1 MGGSPRISGGMSYN
15 EQKKLMDD
23 ERAFQKEQEEER
35 RKAAEDAETRRV
47 AREAITMARTKAD
60 EQAAIQTSTA
70 AEQEAILEAQSQS
83 EAQGTRGIQGDNAK
97 ALDFYSAL
105 YNGVST

>member
-1 MGGSPRISGGMSYN
+1 MGGSPSISGGMTYK
-15 EQKKLMDD
+15 EQKQLMED
-23 ERAFQKEQEEER
+23 ERKFQKEQEEER

-47 AREAITMARTKAD
+47 ARESIAMARTKAD

>member
-1 MGGSPRISGGMSYN
+1 
-15 EQKKLMDD
+15 
-23 ERAFQKEQEEER
+23 
-35 RKAAEDAETRRV
+35 
-47 AREAITMARTKAD
+47 MARTKAD
-60 EQAAIQTSTA
+60 EQAAVQTSTA
-70 AEQEAILEAQSQS
+70 AEQEAIMEAQSQA